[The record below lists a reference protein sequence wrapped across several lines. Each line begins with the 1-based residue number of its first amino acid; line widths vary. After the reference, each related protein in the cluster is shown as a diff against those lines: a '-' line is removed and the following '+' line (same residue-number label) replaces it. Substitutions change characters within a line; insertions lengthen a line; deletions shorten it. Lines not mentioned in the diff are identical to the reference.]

1 MAREITTVGVV
12 GMGTMGAGIAEV
24 LARTGLDVVAL
35 EIDDES
41 MVRGRGHLE
50 HSTARALER
59 GKLDEA
65 SRGQLLDR
73 IRFTTQMIDLADADL
88 VIEAV
93 PEHLDLK
100 TQIFNAL
107 DAIVGDD
114 AILASNTS
122 SLSITELAVNTKR
135 PDKVVGMHFF
145 NPAPVLKLVEVV
157 RTVVTDPDVIE
168 QVTALAEKLG
178 KMPVVIGDRAGFIAN
193 GLLFGYLNHAARMY
207 EERYATR
214 EDLDAAMR
222 FGAGYPMGPLALL
235 DLIGLDTAY
244 EILDA
249 LYRQSRD
256 RLHAPAPILK
266 QMVTAGLLGRKT
278 GRGFYTYDK
287 PDSSAVV
294 ADALT
299 PPDGEQ
305 NSQIRSI
312 GKVGVV
318 GTGTMA
324 TGIVEVVA
332 KGGHEVI
339 VRGRSSSRADDA
351 VAAVK
356 RSLDKAVNRGKLAED
371 DRDAT
376 LSRISTTTSLDD
388 FGDVDLVIEAVAEE
402 LDVKRGIFATLD
414 EVCKPGAI
422 LATTTSSLPVVECA
436 AATSR
441 PRDVVGLHFFNP
453 APVMK
458 LVEVVET
465 ISTAPEVAATARE
478 FARELK
484 KVPVT
489 CGDRAGFI
497 VNALL
502 FPYLNDAVRMLEAH
516 YASAEDIDTAMKV
529 GAALPM
535 GPFALLDVV
544 GLDVSLAI
552 QRSLYQ
558 EFREPGFAPA
568 PLLEHLVTAGRL
580 GRKTGKGFRDYQ

>member
-1 MAREITTVGVV
+1 MAGQIKTVGVV

-24 LARTGLDVVAL
+24 LARTGLDVVAV
-35 EIDDES
+35 EVDAHG
-41 MVRGRGHLE
+41 VARGRGHLE

-59 GKLDEA
+59 GKLDEM
-65 SRGQLLDR
+65 SRRELLDR
-73 IRFTTQMIDLADADL
+73 ISFSTKLADLAEVDL
-88 VIEAV
+88 VVEAV
-93 PEHLDLK
+93 PERLDLK
-100 TQIFNAL
+100 GQIFTEL
-107 DAIVGDD
+107 DGIVRGDVV
-114 AILASNTS
+114 LASNTS
-122 SLSITELAVNTKR
+122 SLSITELAVQTKR
-135 PDKVVGMHFF
+135 PDRVIGLHFF

-157 RTVVTDPDVIE
+157 RTVVTDPEVISD
-168 QVTALAEKLG
+168 VTALAESLG
-178 KMPVVIGDRAGFIAN
+178 KTPVVVGDRAGFIAN
-193 GLLFGYLNHAARMY
+193 GLLFGYLNHAARMF
-207 EERYATR
+207 EQRYATR

-222 FGAGYPMGPLALL
+222 YGCGYPMGPLALL

-256 RLHAPAPILK
+256 RLHAPVPVLK
-266 QMVTAGLLGRKT
+266 QMITAGLLGRKS
-278 GRGFYTYDK
+278 GRGFYTYAGQ
-287 PDSSAVV
+287 DSSAVV
-294 ADALT
+294 SDAAT
-299 PPDGEQ
+299 PSDGDAGVE
-305 NSQIRSI
+305 IRPI
-312 GKVGVV
+312 GTVGVV

-324 TGIVEVVA
+324 TGIVEVLA
-332 KGGHEVI
+332 KGGHDVI
-339 VRGRSSSRADDA
+339 VRGRSDSRAKDA
-351 VAAVK
+351 VAAIT
-356 RSLDKAVNRGKLAED
+356 RSLDKAVNRGKLSES
-371 DRDAT
+371 DRDAA
-376 LSRISTTTSLDD
+376 LGRISTTTSLDD
-388 FGDVDLVIEAVAEE
+388 FASVDLVVEAVAEE

-441 PRDVVGLHFFNP
+441 PGDVVGMHFFNP

-458 LVEVVET
+458 LVEVVAT
-465 ISTAPEVAATARE
+465 IATSADVAATARE
-478 FARELK
+478 LARSLG
-484 KVPVT
+484 KVPVS

-516 YASAEDIDTAMKV
+516 YASADDIDTAMQV

-552 QRSLYQ
+552 QRGLYQ

-568 PLLEHLVTAGRL
+568 PLLEHLVTAGLL
-580 GRKTGKGFRDYQ
+580 GRKTRKGFRDYS